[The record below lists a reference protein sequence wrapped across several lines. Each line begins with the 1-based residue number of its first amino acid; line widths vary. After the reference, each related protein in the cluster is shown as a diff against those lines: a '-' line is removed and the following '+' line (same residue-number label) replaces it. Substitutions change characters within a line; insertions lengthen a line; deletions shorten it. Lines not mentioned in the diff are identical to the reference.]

1 MVSPLIV
8 HPTLAAAAVLFIIA
22 AYLLK
27 TRRRQYFYAH
37 YAAGILAFSMFV
49 LAFPIGIYEV
59 AKSGGDQVFPTVLI
73 FHFANFFVAASLIIT
88 QSALGA
94 SMLIFGRRRGLYAF
108 HRRLS
113 KYVLIVVLIQAALGL
128 VVLIGILPYV
138 FQ

>member
-1 MVSPLIV
+1 LVSPLIV
-8 HPTLAAAAVLFIIA
+8 HPTLAAAAVLFIIT

-27 TRRRQYFYAH
+27 TRRRQYFSAH
-37 YAAGILAFSMFV
+37 YTAGILAFSMFV
-49 LAFPIGIYEV
+49 TAFPIGIYEV
-59 AKSGGDQVFPTVLI
+59 AESGGLSVFPTVLI

-94 SMLIFGRRRGLYAF
+94 SMLLFGRKRWLYAF

-113 KYVLIVVLIQAALGL
+113 KYVLAVVLIQGALGL
-128 VVLIGILPYV
+128 AVLIGILPYV